1 MSEFLEQ
8 SGGLVA
14 TVVMVM
20 VALNV
25 FLMGIY
31 KTLEVIKDKTA
42 GNGDNKA
49 YEAIGKIIA
58 VLQKIID
65 FVSANRKHK

>member
-1 MSEFLEQ
+1 MFEFLE
-8 SGGLVA
+8 SNGGLVA

-20 VALNV
+20 LGLNAL
-25 FLMGIY
+25 LMGIY
-31 KTLEVIKDKTA
+31 KALEIVKDKTA

-49 YEAIGKIIA
+49 YEAIGKVIA

-65 FVSANRKHK
+65 FVSTNRKH